1 MRPRSRG
8 GGRPTVVGGR
18 RVAGRRG
25 VLAALGLVVAAAVTG
40 PAWAAVVRIEPPR
53 RISLT
58 SPFSG
63 PCTRADPNYTRGLS
77 VETSVAVDPRD
88 PRRILVAWIQ
98 DGAATDLVMASR
110 DGGRSFSRILVP
122 GLSAC
127 TGGSADAASD
137 PGVAFSSDGR
147 VAYFSGAVVN
157 VFSLNPFNVSVGM
170 AASRSLDQ
178 GVSWSN
184 PFMVQPVTHA
194 YWDKPELSV
203 DSLRPRVAYYAYDL
217 RFAPAFTS
225 GYSLLSTTTNG
236 GVTWSAPRKLYDPD
250 TSDSWPGTS
259 EILSNRDGS
268 LLDVF
273 VLASQGGVGPAR
285 VMAIRSV
292 DRGRTWGKPIA
303 IGRSSGEPVND
314 PVTQNILET
323 IGTLPSQTVAPN
335 GEVYVA
341 WTQPGASNRSSRIAV
356 ARSSDGRRR
365 WHTTTVQVRGQAALP
380 AIAVAGDGT
389 VGLLHYVIAAASR
402 AGYWAAR
409 VALATSRDGARHWSR
424 SHPVAGP
431 FNLLTAGSVARGCCS
446 LNDYVGMARLPHG
459 LVAAFPM
466 ARPLA
471 RHAIDVYFTRITTSP
486 GGG

>member
-1 MRPRSRG
+1 MQGRFRG
-8 GGRPTVVGGR
+8 AGHLAVVGGR
-18 RVAGRRG
+18 WVAGRCLG
-25 VLAALGLVVAAAVTG
+25 PVALGLVIATLVTTSGAAAG
-40 PAWAAVVRIEPPR
+40 VRVGLPR
-53 RISLT
+53 RISPT
-58 SPFSG
+58 SAFSG
-63 PCTRADPNYTRGLS
+63 PCTSANPNYSRGIS

-98 DGAATDLVMASR
+98 DGASTDLVMASQ

-127 TGGSADAASD
+127 TGGSTDAASD

-203 DSLRPRVAYYAYDL
+203 DAVRPRVAYYTYDL
-217 RFAPAFTS
+217 RFPPAFTS

-236 GVTWSAPRKLYDPD
+236 GVSWSEPRKLYDPH

-268 LLDVF
+268 LLNVF
-273 VLASQGGVGPAR
+273 VLASQGGLGPAR
-285 VMAIRSV
+285 VLASRSI

-303 IGRSSGEPVND
+303 IGRSSGKPVND
-314 PVTQNILET
+314 PVTQNILQT
-323 IGTLPSQTVAPN
+323 GTLPSQTVAPN
-335 GEVYVA
+335 GVAYVA
-341 WTQPGASNRSSRIAV
+341 WTEPGASNMSSRIAV
-356 ARSSDGRRR
+356 ARSSNGGRR
-365 WHTTTVQVRGQAALP
+365 WHTTTIRVRGQAALP

-389 VGLLHYVIAAASR
+389 VGLLYYVIAPSSR
-402 AGYWAAR
+402 VGYWAAR
-409 VALATSRDGARHWSR
+409 VALATSRDGARQWSSSR
-424 SHPVAGP
+424 PVAGP

-446 LNDYVGMARLPHG
+446 INDYIGIARQPHG
-459 LVAAFPM
+459 LVAAFPL
-466 ARPLA
+466 AKPIA
-471 RHAIDVYFTRITTSP
+471 RHAIDVYFTRITTSR
-486 GGG
+486 GTG

>member
-1 MRPRSRG
+1 L
-8 GGRPTVVGGR
+8 VGLG
-18 RVAGRRG
+18 V
-25 VLAALGLVVAAAVTG
+25 VLAAVVTG
-40 PAWAAVVRIEPPR
+40 PACAAVVRIAPPR

-63 PCTRADPNYTRGLS
+63 RCTRSDPNYSRGIS
-77 VETSVAVDPRD
+77 VETSVAVSPRD

-98 DGAATDLVMASR
+98 DGAATDLVMASD

-170 AASRSLDQ
+170 ATSRSLDQ
-178 GVSWSN
+178 GASWSN

-203 DSLRPRVAYYAYDL
+203 DALRPRVAYYTYDL
-217 RFAPAFTS
+217 RFPPAFTS

-236 GVTWSAPRKLYDPD
+236 GVTWSAPRKLYDPH

-285 VMAIRSV
+285 VLAIRSI
-292 DRGRTWGKPIA
+292 DGGRTWGKPIA
-303 IGRSSGEPVND
+303 IGPSSGEPVND

-335 GEVYVA
+335 GVAYVA
-341 WTQPGASNRSSRIAV
+341 WTEPGASNRSSRIAV
-356 ARSSDGRRR
+356 ARSSNGGRRWR
-365 WHTTTVQVRGQAALP
+365 TSTIQVHGQAALP

-389 VGLLHYVIAAASR
+389 VGLLYYVIAPSSR
-402 AGYWAAR
+402 AGFWAAR
-409 VALATSRDGARHWSR
+409 VALATSRDGARQWSSSR
-424 SHPVAGP
+424 PVAGP

-446 LNDYVGMARLPHG
+446 LNDYVGIARLPHG
-459 LVAAFPM
+459 LVAAFPI
-466 ARPLA
+466 AKPLA
-471 RHAIDVYFTRITTSP
+471 QHAIDVYLTRIATSP

>member
-1 MRPRSRG
+1 
-8 GGRPTVVGGR
+8 
-18 RVAGRRG
+18 
-25 VLAALGLVVAAAVTG
+25 
-40 PAWAAVVRIEPPR
+40 VVRIAPPR

-63 PCTRADPNYTRGLS
+63 PCTRSNPNYTRGIS

-98 DGAATDLVMASR
+98 DGASTDLVMSSN

-127 TGGSADAASD
+127 TGGSTEVASD

-147 VAYFSGAVVN
+147 VAYFSGAQVN

-170 AASRSLDQ
+170 AASRSLDG

-203 DSLRPRVAYYAYDL
+203 DALRPRVAYYTYDL
-217 RFAPAFTS
+217 RFPPAFTS

-236 GVTWSAPRKLYDPD
+236 GVTWSAPRKLYDPH

-285 VMAIRSV
+285 VLAIRSI
-292 DRGRTWGKPIA
+292 DGGRTWGKPIA
-303 IGRSSGEPVND
+303 IGPSSGEPVND

-335 GEVYVA
+335 GVAYVA
-341 WTQPGASNRSSRIAV
+341 WTEPGASNRSSRIAV
-356 ARSSDGRRR
+356 ARSSNGGRRWR
-365 WHTTTVQVRGQAALP
+365 TSTIQVHGQAALP

-389 VGLLHYVIAAASR
+389 VGLLYYVIAPSSR
-402 AGYWAAR
+402 AGFWAAR
-409 VALATSRDGARHWSR
+409 VALATSRDGARQWSSSR
-424 SHPVAGP
+424 PVAGP

-446 LNDYVGMARLPHG
+446 LNDYVGIARLPHG
-459 LVAAFPM
+459 LVAAFPI
-466 ARPLA
+466 AKPLA
-471 RHAIDVYFTRITTSP
+471 QHAIDVYLTRIATSP